1 MSNPRF
7 FKDSQ
12 TFRKWLEQNHET
24 KAEQWVGFYKKA
36 TGKASI
42 TWPESVDQALCYGWI
57 DGLRK
62 KIDES
67 SYMIRFTPRKKDS
80 HWSQVNLKKIEAL
93 KKQGLMQPA
102 GLEIFKA
109 RDQRKIA
116 GVSYERKQVKL
127 APAYLKQFKSQHL
140 AWADFEGRRPSYKK
154 QCIWWV
160 MSAKKKET
168 QLSRLAQ
175 LIDCSAK
182 GEKIP
187 PLRWQ
192 K

>member
-1 MSNPRF
+1 ME
-7 FKDSQ
+7 D
-12 TFRKWLEQNHET
+12 
-24 KAEQWVGFYKKA
+24 
-36 TGKASI
+36 
-42 TWPESVDQALCYGWI
+42 
-57 DGLRK
+57 
-62 KIDES
+62 
-67 SYMIRFTPRKKDS
+67 
-80 HWSQVNLKKIEAL
+80 L
-93 KKQGLMQPA
+93 KKQGLIQPA
-102 GLEIFKA
+102 GLAIFEA
-109 RDQRKIA
+109 RDPRKIA
-116 GVSYERKQVKL
+116 GAAYERKHVKL
-127 APAYLKQFKSQHL
+127 ASAYIKQFKSHRL
-140 AWADFEGRRPSYKK
+140 AWADFEGRIPSYKK